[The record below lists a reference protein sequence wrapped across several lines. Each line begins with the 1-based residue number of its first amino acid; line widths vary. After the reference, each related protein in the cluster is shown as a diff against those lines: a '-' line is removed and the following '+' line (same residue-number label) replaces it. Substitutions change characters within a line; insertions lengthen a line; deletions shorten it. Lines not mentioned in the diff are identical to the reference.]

1 MNWTKAFIAGV
12 VGGIALW
19 VYNFLMHGL
28 IMANTYTKY
37 EVFREDANPIWF
49 VVVTLAVG
57 ITGALLF
64 AKTRTVWAE
73 GIKGGLTFGF
83 FVGLVAFFY
92 QFYNVLMFEGFPYHL
107 SWCWG
112 GIIMIG
118 WLVYGAVASLI
129 YKK

>member
-1 MNWTKAFIAGV
+1 MNWSKAFISGI

-28 IMANTYTKY
+28 IMANTYAKY
-37 EVFREDANPIWF
+37 DAFRQDANPVWF
-49 VVVTLAVG
+49 VVVTVLVG
-57 ITGALLF
+57 IAAALLF
-64 AKTRTVWAE
+64 AKTRAIWAE
-73 GIKGGLTFGF
+73 GIKGGMTFGF
-83 FVGLVAFFY
+83 FLGLVAFFN
-92 QFYNVLMFEGFPYHL
+92 QFYSSLMYEGVPYHL

-112 GIIMIG
+112 GIVMIG